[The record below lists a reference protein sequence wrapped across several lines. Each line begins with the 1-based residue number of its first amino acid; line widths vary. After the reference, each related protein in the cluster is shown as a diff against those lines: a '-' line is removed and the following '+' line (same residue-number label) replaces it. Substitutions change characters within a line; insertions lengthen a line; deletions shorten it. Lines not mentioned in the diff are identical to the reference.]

1 MKKKYLFSLIATLT
15 VLASC
20 TTTPSTSVSSSSKS
34 NNSQNTSTSS
44 TISNSS
50 SSSSSLSSSSL
61 SSSSSSSSS
70 SNSSSSTIKPEEKV
84 VQLLSEINL
93 DNIVSYNFIDR
104 SYSYNSYNNS
114 KYIVTGNVSTGL
126 VNYEAT
132 HKFKL
137 YNNDVIVDNIS
148 VDSLDGVEKTEAVL
162 NTKAKGQI
170 YLKNNYIYDYFI
182 CNSMK
187 EQSFVECY
195 ETDYYRNLNTYF
207 NYLGIITDIK
217 TAFSDPNS
225 YFPTESGY
233 ETPIIEYNIENGIE
247 HYSLTSKF
255 PGTDDYKPLIIN
267 FEVDYNTSTNTFTK
281 IKSQNRS
288 MIGSLDTDFE
298 IGTSSITSY
307 TITNIQFGEKDIF
320 NDSLYTFDDIQNKNN
335 IHNAPKY
342 IVDISNL
349 NDGLIDENTAF
360 EIVKNIYAYSNNI
373 RQTNYS
379 MKYHNAFDFATTDRT
394 EFGDAIFEGKIISYA
409 NGILDNNGTIQ
420 LMDSSDQPIGDKS
433 DFRIF
438 TKAESYGILRGGKFS
453 KYITSAFAFMAK
465 SYITNTREYLDANP
479 LYWNEIASIY
489 NNFET
494 YGLGQTIVNNSKI
507 NVSVSGTKSGSSLEI
522 KAQLHSVS
530 SYGTNTENIDA
541 FTFYIED
548 NKLMSLLFQT
558 TGNTSSGK
566 YTDTYEAK
574 FVHGS
579 KKNFSGDEMNI
590 LDEIESQISM
600 DDFNII

>member
-50 SSSSSLSSSSL
+50 SSSSSLSSSS
-61 SSSSSSSSS
+61 SSSSS
-70 SNSSSSTIKPEEKV
+70 SNSSSSTIKPEEKM

-137 YNNDVIVDNIS
+137 YNNDVIIDNIS

-255 PGTDDYKPLIIN
+255 PGTDDYKPVIIN

>member
-50 SSSSSLSSSSL
+50 SSSSSL

-255 PGTDDYKPLIIN
+255 PGTDDNKPLIIN

-507 NVSVSGTKSGSSLEI
+507 NVSVSGTKSGNSLEI

>member
-50 SSSSSLSSSSL
+50 SSSSSL

-255 PGTDDYKPLIIN
+255 PGTDDYKPVIIN

-360 EIVKNIYAYSNNI
+360 KIVKNIYAYSNNI

>member
-50 SSSSSLSSSSL
+50 SSSSSL

-148 VDSLDGVEKTEAVL
+148 VDSLDGVEKTKAVL

-255 PGTDDYKPLIIN
+255 PGTDDYKPVIIN

-507 NVSVSGTKSGSSLEI
+507 NVSVSGTKSGNSLEI

>member
-50 SSSSSLSSSSL
+50 SSSSSL

-126 VNYEAT
+126 VNYEVT

-255 PGTDDYKPLIIN
+255 PGTDDYKPVIIN

>member
-50 SSSSSLSSSSL
+50 SSSSSLSSSS
-61 SSSSSSSSS
+61 SSSSS

-104 SYSYNSYNNS
+104 SYSYNFYNNS

>member
-50 SSSSSLSSSSL
+50 SSSSSL

-255 PGTDDYKPLIIN
+255 PGTDDYKPVIIN

-522 KAQLHSVS
+522 KAQLHFVS

>member
-50 SSSSSLSSSSL
+50 SSSSSL

-255 PGTDDYKPLIIN
+255 PGTDDYKPVIIN

-342 IVDISNL
+342 IVNISNL

>member
-50 SSSSSLSSSSL
+50 SSSSSL

-255 PGTDDYKPLIIN
+255 PGTDDYKPVIIN

-494 YGLGQTIVNNSKI
+494 YGLGQTIFNNSKI

>member
-50 SSSSSLSSSSL
+50 SSSSSL

-255 PGTDDYKPLIIN
+255 PGTDDYKPVIIN

-349 NDGLIDENTAF
+349 NDGLIDENTTF

-438 TKAESYGILRGGKFS
+438 TKAESYGILRGGNFS

>member
-50 SSSSSLSSSSL
+50 SSSSSL

-530 SYGTNTENIDA
+530 SYGTNTENIDT

>member
-50 SSSSSLSSSSL
+50 SSSSSL

-247 HYSLTSKF
+247 HYSLTSEF
-255 PGTDDYKPLIIN
+255 PGTDDYKPVIIN

-379 MKYHNAFDFATTDRT
+379 MKYHNAFDFASTDRT

>member
-50 SSSSSLSSSSL
+50 SSSSSL

-255 PGTDDYKPLIIN
+255 PGTDDYKPVIIN

-507 NVSVSGTKSGSSLEI
+507 NVSVSGTKSGNSLEI

-558 TGNTSSGK
+558 TGNNSSGK

>member
-50 SSSSSLSSSSL
+50 SSSSSLSSSS
-61 SSSSSSSSS
+61 SSSSS

-104 SYSYNSYNNS
+104 SYSYNFYNNS

-255 PGTDDYKPLIIN
+255 PGTDDYKPVIIN

-465 SYITNTREYLDANP
+465 SYITNTREDLDAKP

-494 YGLGQTIVNNSKI
+494 YGLGQTIVNKSKI

>member
-50 SSSSSLSSSSL
+50 SSSSSL

-137 YNNDVIVDNIS
+137 YNNDIIVDNIS

-255 PGTDDYKPLIIN
+255 PGTDDYKPVIIN

>member
-50 SSSSSLSSSSL
+50 SSSSSL

-137 YNNDVIVDNIS
+137 YNNDIIVDNIS

-558 TGNTSSGK
+558 TGSTSSGK

>member
-50 SSSSSLSSSSL
+50 SSSSSL

-255 PGTDDYKPLIIN
+255 PGTDDYKPVIIN

-530 SYGTNTENIDA
+530 SYGTNTENTDA

>member
-50 SSSSSLSSSSL
+50 SSSSSL

-126 VNYEAT
+126 VNYKAT

-255 PGTDDYKPLIIN
+255 PGTDDYKPVIIN

-530 SYGTNTENIDA
+530 SYGTNTENIDT

>member
-50 SSSSSLSSSSL
+50 SSSSSL

-255 PGTDDYKPLIIN
+255 PGTDDYKPVIIN

-420 LMDSSDQPIGDKS
+420 LMDSFDQPIGDKS

>member
-50 SSSSSLSSSSL
+50 SSSSSL

-255 PGTDDYKPLIIN
+255 PGTDDYKPVIIN

-494 YGLGQTIVNNSKI
+494 YGLGQTIVNNSTI

>member
-20 TTTPSTSVSSSSKS
+20 TTTPSTSVSLSSNS

-50 SSSSSLSSSSL
+50 SSSSSL

-255 PGTDDYKPLIIN
+255 PGTDDYKPVIIN

-558 TGNTSSGK
+558 TGSTSSGK

>member
-50 SSSSSLSSSSL
+50 SSSSSL

-255 PGTDDYKPLIIN
+255 PGTDDYKPVIIN

-349 NDGLIDENTAF
+349 NDGLIDENTVF

>member
-50 SSSSSLSSSSL
+50 SSSSSL

-349 NDGLIDENTAF
+349 NDCLIDENTAF

>member
-50 SSSSSLSSSSL
+50 SSSSSLSSSS
-61 SSSSSSSSS
+61 SSSSS

-104 SYSYNSYNNS
+104 SYSYNFYNNS

-137 YNNDVIVDNIS
+137 YNNDLIVDNIS

>member
-50 SSSSSLSSSSL
+50 SSSSSLSSSS
-61 SSSSSSSSS
+61 SSSSS

-104 SYSYNSYNNS
+104 SYSYNFYNNS

-579 KKNFSGDEMNI
+579 KRNFSGDEMNI

>member
-50 SSSSSLSSSSL
+50 SSSSSL

-255 PGTDDYKPLIIN
+255 PGTDDYKPVIIN

-530 SYGTNTENIDA
+530 SYGTNTENIDT

>member
-50 SSSSSLSSSSL
+50 SSSSSL

-255 PGTDDYKPLIIN
+255 PGTDDYKPVIIN

-590 LDEIESQISM
+590 LDEIESQISI

>member
-50 SSSSSLSSSSL
+50 SSSSSL

-255 PGTDDYKPLIIN
+255 PGTDDYKPVIIN

-288 MIGSLDTDFE
+288 MIGSLNTDFE

-507 NVSVSGTKSGSSLEI
+507 NVSVSGTKSGRSLEI

>member
-50 SSSSSLSSSSL
+50 SSSSSLSSSS
-61 SSSSSSSSS
+61 SSSSS

-104 SYSYNSYNNS
+104 SYSYNFYNNS

-148 VDSLDGVEKTEAVL
+148 VDSLDGVEKTEVVL

>member
-1 MKKKYLFSLIATLT
+1 M
-15 VLASC
+15 
-20 TTTPSTSVSSSSKS
+20 
-34 NNSQNTSTSS
+34 
-44 TISNSS
+44 
-50 SSSSSLSSSSL
+50 
-61 SSSSSSSSS
+61 
-70 SNSSSSTIKPEEKV
+70 

-255 PGTDDYKPLIIN
+255 PGTDDYKPVIIN

-541 FTFYIED
+541 FTFCIED

>member
-50 SSSSSLSSSSL
+50 SSSSSLSSSS
-61 SSSSSSSSS
+61 SSSSS

-104 SYSYNSYNNS
+104 SYSYNFYNNS

-233 ETPIIEYNIENGIE
+233 ETPIIEYNIENEIE

>member
-50 SSSSSLSSSSL
+50 SSSSSL

-217 TAFSDPNS
+217 TAFSNPNS

-558 TGNTSSGK
+558 TGSTSSGK

>member
-50 SSSSSLSSSSL
+50 SSSSSLSSSS
-61 SSSSSSSSS
+61 SSSSS

-84 VQLLSEINL
+84 VQLLSKINL

-255 PGTDDYKPLIIN
+255 PGTDDYKPVIIN

-558 TGNTSSGK
+558 TGSTSSGK

>member
-50 SSSSSLSSSSL
+50 SSSSSL

-255 PGTDDYKPLIIN
+255 PGTDDYKPVIIN

-379 MKYHNAFDFATTDRT
+379 MKYHNAFDFETTDRT

-579 KKNFSGDEMNI
+579 KKNFSGEEMNI

>member
-50 SSSSSLSSSSL
+50 SSSSSL

-255 PGTDDYKPLIIN
+255 PGTDDYKPVIIN

-379 MKYHNAFDFATTDRT
+379 MKYHHAFDFATTDRT

>member
-50 SSSSSLSSSSL
+50 SSSSSL

-255 PGTDDYKPLIIN
+255 PGTDDYKPVIIN

-288 MIGSLDTDFE
+288 LIGSLDTDFE

-507 NVSVSGTKSGSSLEI
+507 NVSVSGTKSGNSLEI

>member
-50 SSSSSLSSSSL
+50 SSSSSL

-255 PGTDDYKPLIIN
+255 PGTDNYKPVIIN

>member
-50 SSSSSLSSSSL
+50 SSSSSL

-255 PGTDDYKPLIIN
+255 PGTDDYKPVIIN

-307 TITNIQFGEKDIF
+307 TITNIQFGEKYIF

>member
-50 SSSSSLSSSSL
+50 SSSSSL

-255 PGTDDYKPLIIN
+255 PGTDDYKPVIIN

-298 IGTSSITSY
+298 IGTSLITSY

-394 EFGDAIFEGKIISYA
+394 EFGNAIFEGKIISYA

>member
-50 SSSSSLSSSSL
+50 SSSSSL

-255 PGTDDYKPLIIN
+255 PGTDDYKPVIIN

-349 NDGLIDENTAF
+349 NDGLIDENTTF